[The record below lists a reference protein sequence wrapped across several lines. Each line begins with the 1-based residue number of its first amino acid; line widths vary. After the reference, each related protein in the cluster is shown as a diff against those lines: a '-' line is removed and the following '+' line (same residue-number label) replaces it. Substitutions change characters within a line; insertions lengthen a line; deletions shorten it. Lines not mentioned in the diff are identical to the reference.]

1 MHAHE
6 PAPLDASVPAESDP
20 FGLLNVENFICLRP
34 LPHLGHSMR
43 SVLER
48 TSRSYMVSQSSQA
61 YS

>member
-1 MHAHE
+1 MQAHE
-6 PAPLDASVPAESDP
+6 LAALDASVPAEADP

-43 SVLER
+43 SELER
-48 TSRSYMVSQSSQA
+48 TSRSYVVSQSSQK